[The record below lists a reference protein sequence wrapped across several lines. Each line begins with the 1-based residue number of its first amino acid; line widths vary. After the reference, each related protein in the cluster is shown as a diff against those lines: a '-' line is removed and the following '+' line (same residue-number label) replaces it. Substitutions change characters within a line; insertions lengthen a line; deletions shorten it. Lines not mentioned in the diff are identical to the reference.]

1 MTFHLILYILT
12 FSPKFQANH
21 EEDVKQRTAAE
32 GIQAVSVA
40 KPELVSEDA
49 KGESEMRGTSEK
61 PETVV
66 IRKLVSWADLLGR
79 PLDSI
84 VFLSY
89 LNKTCCGLWRTALHL
104 CCIIV
109 FSDTIKQ
116 SVTELDIFQP
126 KSTTSSE
133 SGGSGKSRV
142 SGKLPKKSKDKSM
155 LNNFKDFLHSKL
167 KKHERK
173 AGDDVFHGFSD
184 EEIRSASA
192 NDSSSERSSIISSL
206 SREEKDE
213 RKKRKSEAATA
224 ARASLGMSG
233 DSSNVPLLHQ
243 SLIVEGKR
251 PKKPSAKIQELTQV
265 KYLLG
270 IKPETNFN
278 CFRTARLEANRLTV
292 SQKRKQSHGRK
303 QMD

>member
-1 MTFHLILYILT
+1 MTFFL
-12 FSPKFQANH
+12 KFQANH

-32 GIQAVSVA
+32 GVQAVSVA
-40 KPELVSEDA
+40 KSELVSEDT
-49 KGESEMRGTSEK
+49 KGESEMRGKSEQA
-61 PETVV
+61 ETVV
-66 IRKLVSWADLLGR
+66 IRKLVSWADFLAHLV
-79 PLDSI
+79 DSSI
-84 VFLSY
+84 VFLY
-89 LNKTCCGLWRTALHL
+89 LNKTCCGLWRITLQL

-109 FSDTIKQ
+109 FSDTITMLSIKQ

-133 SGGSGKSRV
+133 SGGSGKRRV
-142 SGKLPKKSKDKSM
+142 NAVPKKSKDKSM

-213 RKKRKSEAATA
+213 RKKRKSEAAAAAAA
-224 ARASLGMSG
+224 ARASSGMSG
-233 DSSNVPLLHQ
+233 EPSVPLLHQ

-251 PKKPSAKIQELTQV
+251 PKKPSAKIQELAQV
-265 KYLLG
+265 IYFLNMKLHL
-270 IKPETNFN
+270 N
-278 CFRTARLEANRLTV
+278 CFRIERLEANHLTA
-292 SQKRKQSHGRK
+292 SRKRRQSSARK
-303 QMD
+303 QMV

>member
-1 MTFHLILYILT
+1 MILIPSYEVLLSQIVA
-12 FSPKFQANH
+12 FQANH

-32 GIQAVSVA
+32 GVQAVSVA
-40 KPELVSEDA
+40 KSELVTKDA
-49 KGESEMRGTSEK
+49 EGESEMRPEKAK

-66 IRKLVSWADLLGR
+66 IRKLVSWADFPAHLI
-79 PLDSI
+79 DSI
-84 VFLSY
+84 VFLY
-89 LNKTCCGLWRTALHL
+89 LNKTCCGLWRTALLLL

-109 FSDTIKQ
+109 FSDTFTMLSIKQ

-142 SGKLPKKSKDKSM
+142 SAVPKKKWKDKSM

-213 RKKRKSEAATA
+213 RKRRKAAALA
-224 ARASLGMSG
+224 ARASSGMSG
-233 DSSNVPLLHQ
+233 EPSVPLLHQ

-251 PKKPSAKIQELTQV
+251 PKKPSAKIQELAQV
-265 KYLLG
+265 
-270 IKPETNFN
+270 I
-278 CFRTARLEANRLTV
+278 
-292 SQKRKQSHGRK
+292 
-303 QMD
+303 

>member
-1 MTFHLILYILT
+1 MTFCL
-12 FSPKFQANH
+12 KFQANH

-32 GIQAVSVA
+32 GVQALPVA
-40 KPELVSEDA
+40 ESELVSEDTT
-49 KGESEMRGTSEK
+49 GESEMRGASEK

-66 IRKLVSWADLLGR
+66 IRKLVSWADFPAHLI
-79 PLDSI
+79 DSI
-84 VFLSY
+84 VFLY
-89 LNKTCCGLWRTALHL
+89 LNKTCCGLWRTALLLL

-109 FSDTIKQ
+109 FSDTFTMLSIKQ

-142 SGKLPKKSKDKSM
+142 SAVPKKSKDKSM

-213 RKKRKSEAATA
+213 RKKGKAAALA
-224 ARASLGMSG
+224 ARASSGMSG
-233 DSSNVPLLHQ
+233 EPSVPLLHQ

-251 PKKPSAKIQELTQV
+251 PKKPSAKIQELAQV
-265 KYLLG
+265 IYLLNMKL
-270 IKPETNFN
+270 I
-278 CFRTARLEANRLTV
+278 
-292 SQKRKQSHGRK
+292 
-303 QMD
+303 